1 MRSPFSFSSRGVAI
15 DLGTANTV
23 VYVSGVGIVASEPS
37 VVAMETINGVRKVR
51 AVGDDAKLMLGKTPD
66 NLKTI
71 RPLRAGVIADLEV
84 AEEMIKHFIRK
95 AHGGPSCFS
104 RGPEVVICVPSGA
117 TSVERRAIRDAVTNA
132 GADRVSLIE
141 EPMAAAIGAG
151 LPVAEPFGSMVVDIG
166 GGTTEVGVISLQG
179 LAFCRSS
186 RVGGDRMD
194 EAIASYVRRNFNLL
208 IGEGTAERVKLEIGS
223 AVRPGDGDGPIA
235 RVRGRD
241 VSRGM
246 PAEIIL
252 CQAQVADAL
261 AEPVNQIVEVVRA
274 ALEHTQP
281 ELAADVIDQ
290 GITMTGGGSLL
301 RGIDTVLQDFDRA
314 AGADRRRPDELRRA
328 RGWANARRQGVARR
342 ADGRLIAPP
351 VASREGGARN
361 PPCRNAPGARSPPS
375 ARRARVG
382 SRASTSSPRTSPWS
396 ACARASRAHR
406 DNR

>member
-37 VVAMETINGVRKVR
+37 VVAIEYNNGLRKVR
-51 AVGDDAKLMLGKTPD
+51 AVGDDAKLMLGKTPE

-95 AHGGPSCFS
+95 AHGGPSRFS
-104 RGPEVVICVPSGA
+104 RGPEVVISIPSGA
-117 TSVERRAIRDAVTNA
+117 TNVERRAIRDAVSNA

-151 LPVAEPFGSMVVDIG
+151 LPVAEPFGSMIVDIG

-194 EAIASYVRRNFNLL
+194 DAIASYVRRNFNLL

-223 AVRPGDGDGPIA
+223 AVRPGDGDGPTT

-246 PAEIIL
+246 PGEIVL
-252 CQAQVADAL
+252 SQAQVAEAL

-301 RGIDTVLQDFDRA
+301 RGIDTVLQDSTGLLVRIADDPMSCVALGAGQTLDDKILRGALLA
-314 AGADRRRPDELRRA
+314 A
-328 RGWANARRQGVARR
+328 
-342 ADGRLIAPP
+342 
-351 VASREGGARN
+351 
-361 PPCRNAPGARSPPS
+361 
-375 ARRARVG
+375 
-382 SRASTSSPRTSPWS
+382 
-396 ACARASRAHR
+396 
-406 DNR
+406 

>member
-1 MRSPFSFSSRGVAI
+1 M
-15 DLGTANTV
+15 
-23 VYVSGVGIVASEPS
+23 
-37 VVAMETINGVRKVR
+37 
-51 AVGDDAKLMLGKTPD
+51 GKTPE

-95 AHGGPSCFS
+95 AHGGPSRFT
-104 RGPEVVICVPSGA
+104 RGPEVVICIPSGA

-151 LPVAEPFGSMVVDIG
+151 LPVAEPVGSMVVDIG

-194 EAIASYVRRNFNLL
+194 DAIASYVRRNFNLL
-208 IGEGTAERVKLEIGS
+208 IGEGTAERVKFEIGS
-223 AVRPGDGDGPIA
+223 AVRPGDGTGLTS

-241 VSRGM
+241 VGRGM

-252 CQAQVADAL
+252 TQGQVAEAL
-261 AEPVNQIVEVVRA
+261 AEPVNQIVEVVRT

-281 ELAADVIDQ
+281 EIAADVIDQ

-301 RGIDTVLQDFDRA
+301 RGIDTVLQDSTGLTVRIADDPMSCVALGAGQTLEDKLLRGALLA
-314 AGADRRRPDELRRA
+314 A
-328 RGWANARRQGVARR
+328 
-342 ADGRLIAPP
+342 
-351 VASREGGARN
+351 
-361 PPCRNAPGARSPPS
+361 
-375 ARRARVG
+375 
-382 SRASTSSPRTSPWS
+382 
-396 ACARASRAHR
+396 
-406 DNR
+406 